1 MKKQLL
7 SALFISGIFSIS
19 TVQAHENTSL
29 DKTTISAGYAQIKI
43 AGQSGIMRGGNLYTS
58 RIQSTARYYGNCYL
72 CAK

>member
-29 DKTTISAGYAQIKI
+29 DKTTISAGYAQIKLPVN
-43 AGQSGIMRGGNLYTS
+43 QVLCGGNLYTS

>member
-43 AGQSGIMRGGNLYTS
+43 K
-58 RIQSTARYYGNCYL
+58 STARPYGNSYL